1 MTLTQL
7 EYFLALA
14 EHQSFSQAAKA
25 CGVTQP
31 TLSAQFQKLEE
42 ELGHTLIDRK
52 SQPVVLTPLGKAMFQ
67 QAAQTIKSAEGI
79 KLLVDQFVQ
88 PLKGSLRL
96 GILAPLGEIYG
107 GEWYQAIH
115 SALPAVEIQIVE
127 GHHKELYALLM
138 QAQLDAILTQGNDWK
153 GQGLT
158 EPLFEEAWW
167 ALSPKVQDAVPP
179 AWSEKD
185 KWLFGPVE
193 GASSQFALNR
203 GWSEEES
210 VEYSSGSLSG
220 RIQFGPL
227 LNKWV
232 LLTESEWMRLNPEL
246 QKRAFRLNVE
256 PRTLIWVQGVHS
268 SNKAIQDR
276 VRDELK
282 KCESRGLRLL

>member
-14 EHQSFSQAAKA
+14 EHQSFSLAAKA

-52 SQPVVLTPLGKAMFQ
+52 SQPVVLTPVGKAMFQ
-67 QAAQTIKSAEGI
+67 QAAQTIKSAEAI
-79 KLLVDQFVQ
+79 KLLVDQFVH

-107 GEWYQAIH
+107 EQWYRAIH
-115 SALPAVEIQIVE
+115 SALPSVEIQFVE
-127 GHHKELYALLM
+127 GHHKALYALLN
-138 QAQLDAILTQGNDWK
+138 QAQLDAILTQGNDWN

-158 EPLFEEAWW
+158 EPMFEEAWW
-167 ALSPKVQDAVPP
+167 ALSPKDQEAIPP
-179 AWSEKD
+179 ALSEKE
-185 KWLFGPVE
+185 KWLFGPIE
-193 GASSQFALNR
+193 GASSQFAFKR
-203 GWSEEES
+203 GWPGEES
-210 VEYSSGSLSG
+210 GEYFSDSVSG

-227 LNKWV
+227 LDKWV
-232 LLTESEWMRLNPEL
+232 LLTESEWMRLNPEI
-246 QKRAFRLNVE
+246 QKRAFRLNAE
-256 PRTLIWVQGVHS
+256 PRTLFWVQGVHS

-282 KCESRGLRLL
+282 KCQSRGLRQL